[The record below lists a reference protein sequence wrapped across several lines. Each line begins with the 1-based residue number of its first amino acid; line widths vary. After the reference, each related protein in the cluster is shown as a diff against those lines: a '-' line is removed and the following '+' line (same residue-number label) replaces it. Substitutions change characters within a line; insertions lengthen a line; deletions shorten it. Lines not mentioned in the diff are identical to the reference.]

1 MAIYVTDEEQERVIL
16 VGVELDPADDCE
28 KSLEELS
35 ELAKTAGAVTVGKMI
50 QPRDS
55 FHPATYIGKGKLEE
69 LRTMIQELGATGIIC
84 DDELSPAQLRNLED
98 VLDTKIMDRTMV
110 ILDIFAAR
118 ASSSEGK
125 IQVEMAQLKYR
136 STRLAGLGI
145 TLSRLG
151 GGIGTRGPGEK
162 KIETDRRIIRDRIS
176 HLSAELK
183 EIKSHRD
190 IQRQNRENSSTPVAA
205 IVGYTNAGKS
215 TLLNRLTDAG
225 VLSEDKLFATLDP
238 TTRVLELSGRQQI
251 LVTDTETD
259 IAKYTIKDSVFT
271 NLFQDK
277 KYLIQLYKTIHPEDK
292 DVTEAELKDIT
303 IHNILTDDIYNDL
316 GFLVGDRLVI
326 LVEAQS
332 TWTENIVIRSLIY
345 LMTTY
350 QDYFKRT
357 KQNLYASRKIKMP
370 KPELYVIY
378 TGDRKEHPEYIS
390 LSDAF
395 FGGHTGFIDAKVK
408 VLYGTDEDDII
419 SQYVTFTKVYNE
431 QMKQYGRTRE
441 TIMETIRI
449 CKDKNVLREYLQS
462 REKEVVSIMLAM
474 YDEKE
479 ILREYIEYEKY
490 HAAEEAAKKAAQE
503 ATKKATKEAKENAIK
518 MIKAGKLSIEDI
530 PEFFTSLTQEDIKE
544 IEKELMQTV

>member
-1 MAIYVTDEEQERVIL
+1 M
-16 VGVELDPADDCE
+16 
-28 KSLEELS
+28 
-35 ELAKTAGAVTVGKMI
+35 
-50 QPRDS
+50 
-55 FHPATYIGKGKLEE
+55 
-69 LRTMIQELGATGIIC
+69 
-84 DDELSPAQLRNLED
+84 
-98 VLDTKIMDRTMV
+98 
-110 ILDIFAAR
+110 
-118 ASSSEGK
+118 
-125 IQVEMAQLKYR
+125 
-136 STRLAGLGI
+136 
-145 TLSRLG
+145 
-151 GGIGTRGPGEK
+151 
-162 KIETDRRIIRDRIS
+162 
-176 HLSAELK
+176 
-183 EIKSHRD
+183 
-190 IQRQNRENSSTPVAA
+190 
-205 IVGYTNAGKS
+205 
-215 TLLNRLTDAG
+215 
-225 VLSEDKLFATLDP
+225 
-238 TTRVLELSGRQQI
+238 
-251 LVTDTETD
+251 
-259 IAKYTIKDSVFT
+259 
-271 NLFQDK
+271 
-277 KYLIQLYKTIHPEDK
+277 
-292 DVTEAELKDIT
+292 
-303 IHNILTDDIYNDL
+303 
-316 GFLVGDRLVI
+316 
-326 LVEAQS
+326 
-332 TWTENIVIRSLIY
+332 IRSLIY

-490 HAAEEAAKKAAQE
+490 HAAKEAAEEAAKKAE
-503 ATKKATKEAKENAIK
+503 KLGERNGEKKNAIK

-530 PEFFTSLTQEDIKE
+530 PQFFTSLTPEDIKE

>member
-1 MAIYVTDEEQERVIL
+1 M
-16 VGVELDPADDCE
+16 
-28 KSLEELS
+28 
-35 ELAKTAGAVTVGKMI
+35 
-50 QPRDS
+50 
-55 FHPATYIGKGKLEE
+55 KL
-69 LRTMIQELGATGIIC
+69 RRG
-84 DDELSPAQLRNLED
+84 D
-98 VLDTKIMDRTMV
+98 VLENENTIMDR
-110 ILDIFAAR
+110 
-118 ASSSEGK
+118 
-125 IQVEMAQLKYR
+125 
-136 STRLAGLGI
+136 
-145 TLSRLG
+145 
-151 GGIGTRGPGEK
+151 
-162 KIETDRRIIRDRIS
+162 
-176 HLSAELK
+176 
-183 EIKSHRD
+183 
-190 IQRQNRENSSTPVAA
+190 
-205 IVGYTNAGKS
+205 
-215 TLLNRLTDAG
+215 LN
-225 VLSEDKLFATLDP
+225 
-238 TTRVLELSGRQQI
+238 
-251 LVTDTETD
+251 ETD

-474 YDEKE
+474 YAEKE